1 MQVSVGTLLAFTIVA
16 ISILILRYVPPDEVP
31 LPSSLQASFHL
42 SQENDE
48 EKVTGPL
55 SGEGQGQGTSETT
68 DVIVV
73 ESIKDPLI
81 EKQLY
86 ASMSRPL
93 IRSNLK

>member
-1 MQVSVGTLLAFTIVA
+1 LLQVSVGTLLAFTIVA
-16 ISILILRYVPPDEVP
+16 VSILILRYVPPDEVP
-31 LPSSLQASFHL
+31 LPSSLQASFRL

-48 EKVTGPL
+48 EKVTGD
-55 SGEGQGQGTSETT
+55 EDHGQGTSEIN

-86 ASMSRPL
+86 ASMSRPMHV
-93 IRSNLK
+93 S